1 VAKFSQAVDYKLD
14 ISHDS
19 CTKKKLNL
27 KSLQK
32 LQKLLSFSYYYIS
45 KCPANV
51 FILETYITIT
61 KNKNTNNRVLMKLK
75 YAPFLLI
82 STFFLTLFC
91 SCKKSQ
97 EEKNTI
103 PEVYW
108 ASPEINK
115 ELTAGSEVYV
125 TLWCTFS
132 SKINSI
138 TVSLISPESDLNK
151 ELYSKQINSLI
162 SKVDFKFV
170 IDSGI
175 QESKLQLNASIIT
188 GAGVNNFKR
197 DIRIAGNSDNT
208 SFGLVK
214 ILKKEFGKFTLQQLS
229 SNLLNINSS
238 RTYNHE
244 FESSISINQKIFI
257 STKKTGGL
265 IEINSNL
272 EEQTLLEN
280 KFGADPFIRSMA
292 EYSSSVYAAISNP
305 SNQIIGFNSSGR
317 ETVRAGLQLD
327 VSEEIL
333 IIDDLI
339 YSIERST
346 NGGSF
351 IIANYNLRT
360 GGYIS
365 NQNLPRLIQEP
376 HLFDFENK
384 NQVYFYHNVNG
395 QVQIERLSQSENNVS
410 IIDNIT
416 GICIDQKPLRISNSE
431 VIIPLE
437 RVLYLFTKDHLKS
450 KLFSLNDK
458 IKVVKLNASKDRL
471 AILTQTSLILL
482 NYPTLEEISRTSAI
496 EDIVDIQFLD

>member
-1 VAKFSQAVDYKLD
+1 
-14 ISHDS
+14 
-19 CTKKKLNL
+19 
-27 KSLQK
+27 
-32 LQKLLSFSYYYIS
+32 
-45 KCPANV
+45 
-51 FILETYITIT
+51 
-61 KNKNTNNRVLMKLK
+61 M
-75 YAPFLLI
+75 
-82 STFFLTLFC
+82 
-91 SCKKSQ
+91 
-97 EEKNTI
+97 
-103 PEVYW
+103 
-108 ASPEINK
+108 
-115 ELTAGSEVYV
+115 
-125 TLWCTFS
+125 
-132 SKINSI
+132 
-138 TVSLISPESDLNK
+138 
-151 ELYSKQINSLI
+151 
-162 SKVDFKFV
+162 
-170 IDSGI
+170 
-175 QESKLQLNASIIT
+175 QLNASIIT

-280 KFGADPFIRSMA
+280 KFGAYPFIRSMA

>member
-1 VAKFSQAVDYKLD
+1 MAKSSQAVDYKLD
-14 ISHDS
+14 IFHDS

-257 STKKTGGL
+257 STK
-265 IEINSNL
+265 
-272 EEQTLLEN
+272 LL
-280 KFGADPFIRSMA
+280 S
-292 EYSSSVYAAISNP
+292 
-305 SNQIIGFNSSGR
+305 
-317 ETVRAGLQLD
+317 
-327 VSEEIL
+327 IL
-333 IIDDLI
+333 FLSPC
-339 YSIERST
+339 SIA
-346 NGGSF
+346 F
-351 IIANYNLRT
+351 
-360 GGYIS
+360 
-365 NQNLPRLIQEP
+365 
-376 HLFDFENK
+376 
-384 NQVYFYHNVNG
+384 
-395 QVQIERLSQSENNVS
+395 S
-410 IIDNIT
+410 I
-416 GICIDQKPLRISNSE
+416 
-431 VIIPLE
+431 
-437 RVLYLFTKDHLKS
+437 
-450 KLFSLNDK
+450 
-458 IKVVKLNASKDRL
+458 
-471 AILTQTSLILL
+471 
-482 NYPTLEEISRTSAI
+482 
-496 EDIVDIQFLD
+496 